1 MIVHAAQKELRI
13 NASCK
18 PDLKKYR
25 ETFGLHL
32 FGDAEKFVYAE
43 QYTLEPLRAQGEAAL
58 RCKDVEGMESV
69 RLGPKKVYTPSEEK
83 AHLFY
88 GKEYSLNAS
97 TDVTRHLTPTAANPV
112 IRRIW
117 PMRPP

>member
-25 ETFGLHL
+25 EMFGLHL

-43 QYTLEPLRAQGEAAL
+43 KYTLEPLRAQGEAAL
-58 RCKDVEGMESV
+58 RCKDVEGIESV
-69 RLGPKKVYTPSEEK
+69 RLTQLEFDWGC
-83 AHLFY
+83 AF
-88 GKEYSLNAS
+88 EYLDS
-97 TDVTRHLTPTAANPV
+97 PT
-112 IRRIW
+112 
-117 PMRPP
+117 